1 MANDKQ
7 WQNSQ
12 TDGKLNLGQGA
23 ASTQP
28 TTTAAGAGEEIV
40 DREKREEIEQRYGRT
55 GSMARRDQPFSKGRR
70 RQNDENTQYINVGRR
85 RLVDQVVT
93 PHTELL
99 MEKFGE
105 IIDSVNASQYS
116 NVKLE
121 LHQLG
126 RDAFAIPYDSIL
138 ISRTE
143 KIGTANIA
151 HYHLFVI
158 GSSRGE
164 LDKLTFED
172 RRYTL
177 PNVCGDTPDDNV
189 RTIDIILDTITENCQ
204 KLFRTLDCVNAGIR
218 VIEAQADLT
227 DDEKG
232 KNANYTQ
239 LVSDAVETISTFI
252 ENAEGTFDD
261 FDWSHIA
268 TGESGLAAVNTIDYN
283 PPELKSSTGMPIHR
297 QFTLKTSGYE
307 SSYERHNSETRVM
320 SDISAFVD
328 FRYGQADDIDD
339 PAWLPVVVIT
349 DFSSEAG
356 GNLLEFL
363 GIGLGNLLQ
372 LRDDLQVLPA
382 VDWRKKDP
390 HNDLG
395 VLGNLEPELFDLDK
409 PQTIDITSVDKFFEI
424 GRKALV
430 PALEIAIDVSNTDR
444 QSWLGSILG
453 GACVEDSDE
462 YDMVIAAMN
471 SISSDKFGEYFFDD
485 KAPSRD
491 IILDADNFQI
501 GGFYHG
507 TNHERRD
514 GREIGHLAVIAHAP
528 KDLEQIQVYDDVT
541 IGGTDVPYRN
551 LAEQL
556 RIKEEIVGRL
566 TVTSY
571 IRRYTFDPFFLECVS
586 KALKQNYL
594 LAPLDGAIA
603 GPRERQRRMDDL
615 RDRGSRSSRRG
626 YSDRPRRR

>member
-7 WQNSQ
+7 WANGQNDGKIGLAHDQQSSQ
-12 TDGKLNLGQGA
+12 T
-23 ASTQP
+23 S
-28 TTTAAGAGEEIV
+28 TAAAAEVEAV
-40 DREKREEIEQRYGRT
+40 EQAQEQIRART
-55 GSMARRDQPFSKGRR
+55 GSMSRRETPFAKGKRR
-70 RQNDENTQYINVGRR
+70 VNDEKTQYINVGRR
-85 RLVDQVVT
+85 RLVDQAVT

-105 IIDSVNASQYS
+105 IIDAVNASQGTTI
-116 NVKLE
+116 KLD

-138 ISRTE
+138 ISRTTQV
-143 KIGTANIA
+143 GTAKVA

-177 PNVCGDTPDDNV
+177 PNVCGDTPDDNI
-189 RTIDIILDTITENCQ
+189 RTIDIILDTIEANCQ
-204 KLFRTLDCVNAGIR
+204 KLFNTVDCVNAGIR

-227 DDEKG
+227 DDDNKG
-232 KNANYTQ
+232 RQANYTQ
-239 LVSDAVETISTFI
+239 IVSDAVETISTFI
-252 ENAEGTFDD
+252 ENADGEYED

-307 SSYERHNSETRVM
+307 SSYEKHNTETRVM

-328 FRYGQADDIDD
+328 FRYGQGEEYDD
-339 PAWLPVVVIT
+339 PAWLPCAVIT

-363 GIGLGNLLQ
+363 GIGLGNMLQ
-372 LRDDLQVLPA
+372 LRDDLQILPA
-382 VDWRKKDP
+382 IDWRKKDP

-444 QSWLGSILG
+444 QSWLGAVLG
-453 GACVEDSDE
+453 GACIEESAE
-462 YDMVIAAMN
+462 YDMVIAAMD
-471 SISSDKFGEYFFDD
+471 SISSDKFSELFFKDGD
-485 KAPSRD
+485 NKVPQ

-514 GREIGHLAVIAHAP
+514 SREIGHLAVIAHAP
-528 KDLEQIQVYDDVT
+528 KDIDQIQLYDDVT

-571 IRRYTFDPFFLECVS
+571 IRRYTFHPHFLECVS

-615 RDRGSRSSRRG
+615 RDRGSRSSRRS
-626 YSDRPRRR
+626 YADRSPRR